1 MARLL
6 IASKLEKEIYVILFD
21 VNKWKKKKN
30 TQSTRI
36 CRNNFAKELWKKIG
50 KAIVNGSNYPIRT
63 IPGN

>member
-21 VNKWKKKKN
+21 VNKWKKKN

-50 KAIVNGSNYPIRT
+50 KAIVKRSNYS